1 MNNNYAIL
9 IAKVNE
15 FTQKFYLNK
24 LVRGSIYAAALL
36 LLGYLF
42 LFLFVYYTNPGVG
55 TKTFLFFSFIVFSVA
70 VISFLILKPAL
81 SYFKLSKNLSIEEAA
96 TLIGDHFFNVKD
108 KLLNTLQLQALA
120 NQHPNNN
127 QLILAGIDQ
136 KIMELRPVPF
146 ASAIKLKDNKK
157 HIKYFLIP
165 LSVILLIGIIAP
177 AILREGTSSF
187 VQYNK
192 EILPKAPFDFVML
205 NKSLMVPQG
214 DDFTLKLKTTGNE
227 LPQEVYVSDGA
238 NTYKLEKEG
247 NNRFTYIFKNLQKNK
262 NIQFSAGG
270 FNSISHTIEVKPRP
284 SVLNITAKLQYPAY
298 LNKKEETIQNAGDL
312 LIPEGTIVTWLL
324 NTENSSA
331 LNFII
336 GGKQYALNSNSNSFS
351 FTKKLQENTGYQIT
365 PKNSFINSKDSLS
378 HQIAIIKD
386 EFPNISIVETPDSV
400 SSKALYFSGNI
411 SDDHGFSSLKFQYNI
426 KENGIL
432 KSTVTKSISIK
443 KNQQEDAFFYL
454 WNLNETP
461 LKPGQALEYYFEVA
475 DNDAINGAKKTKS
488 AIKIFE
494 VPTQQQVA
502 EKINQGNTELKQ
514 KMEKTIKLA
523 SEVEKD
529 SKKLGETLLDKKQL
543 SFDDKKQIEQ
553 LLDKQQQLEKAVEE
567 IKSLNEKNTLQKEE
581 NNALKDE
588 LMEKQ
593 KKIDDLFNDVLNEK
607 TKELLQKLQN
617 LMDENNKDQ
626 TQTELSKMQMDNKS
640 LKNELDRILELYK
653 QLEFEQNLKNNTDR
667 LNDLAKEQKE
677 LSQKSAEKD
686 SGPNKL
692 KEEQKKLSSEFDD
705 IKKELE
711 KLDEKNQQM
720 ERPNPFKN
728 PEKETS
734 EIKQQQKDSENK
746 LDQNNKKDASKSQQK
761 AAEQMEKVAKQM
773 EQMQQESA
781 EMESNLSIAEL
792 RQLLKNL
799 LNTSFDQ
806 EKVMLNLK
814 GMNSNDPLYTQNVQ
828 KQRSIKDN
836 MKTIAD
842 SLFSLSKRVPQIETA
857 VNEEMQKIN
866 FNIDKSLENLGERN
880 TAMANRN
887 QQYTMTSVNNLT
899 LMLNEALDQLQNM
912 KKNTKGGGQGKGK
925 GGSMQQLQQMQ
936 KQLNN
941 SMQKARDELQKN
953 GNRGSVPK
961 GQMSQEFA
969 KMAQQQQMIR
979 EALQKINQEQ
989 NKDGKN
995 GLGNLNQMIEDMKS
1009 TENELVN
1016 KKIEQETLN
1025 RQKTILT
1032 KLLDAENAQREQ
1044 DQDAKREAK
1053 AAKDF
1058 PPSYKQML
1066 EKFKKLQQS
1075 ETEWLQKLPPDLNF
1089 FYKKKIT
1096 EYFKL
1101 LNSPQ

>member
-24 LVRGSIYAAALL
+24 LLRGCIYALALL

-42 LFLFVYYTNPGVG
+42 LFLFVYFTNPRVG
-55 TKTFLFFSFIVFSVA
+55 TKTVLFFSFLAFSAA
-70 VISFLILKPAL
+70 VISFLMVKPAL

-96 TLIGDHFFNVKD
+96 VLIGNHFFNVKD

-120 NQHPNNN
+120 NQHPGNN

-136 KIMELRPVPF
+136 KIMELSPIPF
-146 ASAIKLKDNKK
+146 ASAINLKDNKK
-157 HIKYFLIP
+157 YVKYFLIP

-177 AILREGTSSF
+177 AILKEGTRSL

-192 EILPKAPFDFVML
+192 EILPKAPFEFVVL
-205 NKSLMVPQG
+205 NKSLIVQQG
-214 DDFTLKLKTTGNE
+214 DNLAVSVKLTGNE
-227 LPQEVYVSDGA
+227 LPQEVYVSDGI
-238 NTYKLEKEG
+238 NTYKLEKEDKS
-247 NNRFTYIFKNLQKNK
+247 RFSYLFKNLQKNK
-262 NIQFSAGG
+262 NITFLAGG
-270 FNSISHTIEVKPRP
+270 FNSHSHTIEVKPRP
-284 SVLNITAKLQYPAY
+284 SVINITAKLQYPAY
-298 LNKKEETIQNAGDL
+298 LNKKEETLHNAGDL
-312 LIPEGTIVTWLL
+312 LLPEGTLVTWMLK
-324 NTENSSA
+324 TENSNA
-331 LNFII
+331 VNFII
-336 GGKQYALNSNSNSFS
+336 QGKQHPLASTNNNFN
-351 FTKKLQENTGYQIT
+351 FTKKLQENTEYQIV
-365 PKNSFINSKDSLS
+365 PKNSFINSKDSIS
-378 HQIAIIKD
+378 HQIDVIKD
-386 EFPNISIVETPDSV
+386 EFPSISIVETPDSV
-400 SSKALYFSGNI
+400 STKALYFSGNI

-426 KENGIL
+426 KENGVL

-443 KNQQEDAFFYL
+443 KNQQEDTFFFL
-454 WNLNETP
+454 WNLNEIP
-461 LKPGQALEYYFEVA
+461 LKPGQALEYYFEIA
-475 DNDAINGAKKTKS
+475 DNDGVNGAKKTKS
-488 AIKIFE
+488 AIKILE

-502 EKINQGNTELKQ
+502 EKLNQGSTELKQ

-523 SEVEKD
+523 SEVEKE
-529 SKKLGETLLDKKQL
+529 SKKLGETLLDKRQL

-567 IKSLNEKNTLQKEE
+567 IKSLNEKNTIQKEE

-588 LMEKQ
+588 LIEKQ
-593 KKIDDLFNDVLNEK
+593 KKIDDLFNNVLNEK

-626 TQTELSKMQMDNKS
+626 TQNELSKMQMDNKS

-677 LSQKSAEKD
+677 LSEKSAKND
-686 SGPNKL
+686 TSSDKL

-711 KLDEKNQQM
+711 KLEEKNQQM

-734 EIKQQQKDSENK
+734 EIKQNQKDSESK

-761 AAEQMEKVAKQM
+761 AAEQMEKVAQQM

-781 EMESNLSIAEL
+781 EMESNLNITEL

-887 QQYTMTSVNNLT
+887 QQYTMTSINNLT
-899 LMLNEALDQLQNM
+899 LMLNEALDQVQNM
-912 KKNTKGGGQGKGK
+912 KKNAKGGGGKGK
-925 GGSMQQLQQMQ
+925 KGSMQQLQQMQ

-941 SMQKARDELQKN
+941 SMQKAREELQKG
-953 GNRGSVPK
+953 GNKGAVPK

-995 GLGNLNQMIEDMKS
+995 GLGNLNQMIEDMKA
-1009 TENELVN
+1009 TESELVN

-1025 RQKTILT
+1025 RQKSILT

-1044 DQDAKREAK
+1044 DEDSKREAK

-1101 LNSPQ
+1101 LNLPQ

>member
-1 MNNNYAIL
+1 M
-9 IAKVNE
+9 
-15 FTQKFYLNK
+15 
-24 LVRGSIYAAALL
+24 
-36 LLGYLF
+36 
-42 LFLFVYYTNPGVG
+42 
-55 TKTFLFFSFIVFSVA
+55 FSVA
-70 VISFLILKPAL
+70 VISFLIIKPAL

-475 DNDAINGAKKTKS
+475 DNDAVNGAKKTKS

-593 KKIDDLFNDVLNEK
+593 KKIDDLFNNVLNEK

-720 ERPNPFKN
+720 ERPNPLKILKKKHPKSN
-728 PEKETS
+728 
-734 EIKQQQKDSENK
+734 
-746 LDQNNKKDASKSQQK
+746 NNK
-761 AAEQMEKVAKQM
+761 
-773 EQMQQESA
+773 
-781 EMESNLSIAEL
+781 
-792 RQLLKNL
+792 R
-799 LNTSFDQ
+799 
-806 EKVMLNLK
+806 
-814 GMNSNDPLYTQNVQ
+814 
-828 KQRSIKDN
+828 
-836 MKTIAD
+836 
-842 SLFSLSKRVPQIETA
+842 TA
-857 VNEEMQKIN
+857 RTN
-866 FNIDKSLENLGERN
+866 
-880 TAMANRN
+880 
-887 QQYTMTSVNNLT
+887 
-899 LMLNEALDQLQNM
+899 
-912 KKNTKGGGQGKGK
+912 
-925 GGSMQQLQQMQ
+925 
-936 KQLNN
+936 
-941 SMQKARDELQKN
+941 
-953 GNRGSVPK
+953 
-961 GQMSQEFA
+961 
-969 KMAQQQQMIR
+969 
-979 EALQKINQEQ
+979 
-989 NKDGKN
+989 
-995 GLGNLNQMIEDMKS
+995 
-1009 TENELVN
+1009 
-1016 KKIEQETLN
+1016 
-1025 RQKTILT
+1025 
-1032 KLLDAENAQREQ
+1032 
-1044 DQDAKREAK
+1044 
-1053 AAKDF
+1053 
-1058 PPSYKQML
+1058 
-1066 EKFKKLQQS
+1066 
-1075 ETEWLQKLPPDLNF
+1075 
-1089 FYKKKIT
+1089 
-1096 EYFKL
+1096 
-1101 LNSPQ
+1101 

>member
-70 VISFLILKPAL
+70 VISFLIIKPAL

-192 EILPKAPFDFVML
+192 EILPNAPFDFVML

-336 GGKQYALNSNSNSFS
+336 GDKQYALNSNSNSFS

-378 HQIAIIKD
+378 HQIAVIKD

-426 KENGIL
+426 KENGVL

-443 KNQQEDAFFYL
+443 KNKQEDAFFYL

-475 DNDAINGAKKTKS
+475 DNDAVNGAKKTKS

-502 EKINQGNTELKQ
+502 EKINQGSTELKQ

-593 KKIDDLFNDVLNEK
+593 KKIDDLFNNVLNEK
-607 TKELLQKLQN
+607 TKELLQKLQ
-617 LMDENNKDQ
+617 
-626 TQTELSKMQMDNKS
+626 T
-640 LKNELDRILELYK
+640 
-653 QLEFEQNLKNNTDR
+653 
-667 LNDLAKEQKE
+667 
-677 LSQKSAEKD
+677 
-686 SGPNKL
+686 
-692 KEEQKKLSSEFDD
+692 
-705 IKKELE
+705 
-711 KLDEKNQQM
+711 
-720 ERPNPFKN
+720 
-728 PEKETS
+728 
-734 EIKQQQKDSENK
+734 
-746 LDQNNKKDASKSQQK
+746 
-761 AAEQMEKVAKQM
+761 
-773 EQMQQESA
+773 
-781 EMESNLSIAEL
+781 
-792 RQLLKNL
+792 
-799 LNTSFDQ
+799 
-806 EKVMLNLK
+806 
-814 GMNSNDPLYTQNVQ
+814 
-828 KQRSIKDN
+828 
-836 MKTIAD
+836 
-842 SLFSLSKRVPQIETA
+842 
-857 VNEEMQKIN
+857 
-866 FNIDKSLENLGERN
+866 
-880 TAMANRN
+880 
-887 QQYTMTSVNNLT
+887 
-899 LMLNEALDQLQNM
+899 
-912 KKNTKGGGQGKGK
+912 
-925 GGSMQQLQQMQ
+925 
-936 KQLNN
+936 
-941 SMQKARDELQKN
+941 
-953 GNRGSVPK
+953 
-961 GQMSQEFA
+961 
-969 KMAQQQQMIR
+969 
-979 EALQKINQEQ
+979 
-989 NKDGKN
+989 
-995 GLGNLNQMIEDMKS
+995 
-1009 TENELVN
+1009 
-1016 KKIEQETLN
+1016 
-1025 RQKTILT
+1025 
-1032 KLLDAENAQREQ
+1032 
-1044 DQDAKREAK
+1044 
-1053 AAKDF
+1053 
-1058 PPSYKQML
+1058 
-1066 EKFKKLQQS
+1066 
-1075 ETEWLQKLPPDLNF
+1075 
-1089 FYKKKIT
+1089 
-1096 EYFKL
+1096 
-1101 LNSPQ
+1101 

>member
-1 MNNNYAIL
+1 MNNNYDIL

-24 LVRGSIYAAALL
+24 LLRGCIYAIALL
-36 LLGYLF
+36 LIFYLF
-42 LFLFVYYTNPGVG
+42 LFLFVYYTNPGVS
-55 TKTFLFFSFIVFSVA
+55 TKTVLFFSFLAISVA
-70 VISFLILKPAL
+70 VVSILIIKPAL

-108 KLLNTLQLQALA
+108 KLLNTLQLKALA

-157 HIKYFLIP
+157 YVKYFLIP
-165 LSVILLIGIIAP
+165 LSIIILIGIIAP
-177 AILREGTSSF
+177 SILKEGTRSF

-192 EILPKAPFDFVML
+192 EILPEAPFNFVML
-205 NKSLMVPQG
+205 NKTLMVPQG
-214 DDFTLKLKTTGNE
+214 DDLTIKLKITGNQ
-227 LPQEVYVSDGA
+227 LPQEVYVSDAA

-247 NNRFTYIFKNLQKNK
+247 SDRFIYTFKNLQKSK
-262 NIQFSAGG
+262 TIQFSGGG
-270 FNSISHTIEVKPRP
+270 FNSLSYTIEVKPRP
-284 SVLNITAKLQYPAY
+284 SVLNMTAKLQYPAY
-298 LNKKEETIQNAGDL
+298 LNKKEEIIQNAGDL
-312 LIPEGTIVTWLL
+312 LLPEGTTVTWSL
-324 NTENSSA
+324 NTENSNNLS
-331 LNFII
+331 FII
-336 GGKQYALNSNSNSFS
+336 GNKQYALTSENNSFS
-351 FTKKLQENTGYQIT
+351 FTKKLQENTAYQVI

-378 HQIAIIKD
+378 HQIDMIKD

-411 SDDHGFSSLKFQYNI
+411 SDDHGFSSLKFQYNV
-426 KENGIL
+426 KENGVL
-432 KSTVTKSISIK
+432 KSTVSKSLSLK
-443 KNQQEDAFFYL
+443 KSQLENAFFFL

-475 DNDAINGAKKTKS
+475 DNDAVNGPKKTKS

-502 EKINQGNTELKQ
+502 EKLNQGSTELKQ
-514 KMEKTIKLA
+514 KMEKAIKLA
-523 SEVEKD
+523 SEVEKE

-553 LLDKQQQLEKAVEE
+553 LLDKQQQLEKAVDEV
-567 IKSLNEKNTLQKEE
+567 KSLNEKNTLQKEE

-588 LMEKQ
+588 LIEKQ
-593 KKIDDLFNDVLNEK
+593 KKIDDLFNNVLNEK
-607 TKELLQKLQN
+607 TKELLKKLQD

-626 TQTELSKMQMDNKS
+626 TQNELSKMQMDNKS

-677 LSQKSAEKD
+677 LSKKSSEKD
-686 SGPNKL
+686 ASSDKL
-692 KEEQKKLSSEFDD
+692 NQEQKKLSSEFND

-734 EIKQQQKDSENK
+734 EIKQQQKDSEDK
-746 LDQNNKKDASKSQQK
+746 LDKNNKKDAAKSQQK

-773 EQMQQESA
+773 EEMQQESA
-781 EMESNLSIAEL
+781 EMESNINIQEL

-814 GMNSNDPLYTQNVQ
+814 NMNSNDPLYTQNVQ

-880 TAMANRN
+880 TGLANKD
-887 QQYTMTSVNNLT
+887 QQYTMTSINNLT
-899 LMLNEALDQLQNM
+899 LMLNEALDQVQNM
-912 KKNTKGGGQGKGK
+912 KKNGKPGGGSSSGK
-925 GGSMQQLQQMQ
+925 GSMQQLQQMQ

-941 SMQKARDELQKN
+941 SMQKAREQLQKS
-953 GNRGSVPK
+953 GNKGTVPK

-995 GLGNLNQMIEDMKS
+995 GLGNLNQMIQDMKA
-1009 TENELVN
+1009 TESELVN

-1025 RQKTILT
+1025 RQKSILT
-1032 KLLDAENAQREQ
+1032 KLLDAENAEREQ
-1044 DQDAKREAK
+1044 DQDSKREAK
-1053 AAKDF
+1053 SAKDF